1 MSILRIMPSQK
12 YPLVRGVF
20 FLTHKLFTEIYRI
33 MKNIRI
39 IIILILCAY
48 GILFGGTKIPNEVM
62 ESINKTSL
70 KYPAEIRLDWK
81 KIR

>member
-1 MSILRIMPSQK
+1 
-12 YPLVRGVF
+12 
-20 FLTHKLFTEIYRI
+20 